1 VKKYSKLIGMILAG
15 SLLSAGCVSS
25 GTYDEKVAEL
35 NKALKEKDALNQEN
49 TTLKGQVDTLEKQIV
64 LQRQAIDQFKTWGKG
79 KADQAGQLQ
88 AGLEQLQKRLDELER
103 QKKQAEAREAMF
115 RQLADKLRSMVDA
128 GKIKVTVRNGRML
141 LALPNDILF
150 DSGKTELKAEGK
162 EAIAD
167 VAKVLATMPMD
178 RHFLVA
184 GHTDNIPIKSKK
196 FASNWELST
205 ARAVEVVKLLVDS
218 GMKPSQ
224 IGAAGY
230 AEFDPAAPN
239 ATPDGQKQNR
249 RIEIVVE
256 PNLSEL
262 PSLEGIGK

>member
-1 VKKYSKLIGMILAG
+1 
-15 SLLSAGCVSS
+15 
-25 GTYDEKVAEL
+25 
-35 NKALKEKDALNQEN
+35 
-49 TTLKGQVDTLEKQIV
+49 
-64 LQRQAIDQFKTWGKG
+64 
-79 KADQAGQLQ
+79 
-88 AGLEQLQKRLDELER
+88 
-103 QKKQAEAREAMF
+103 
-115 RQLADKLRSMVDA
+115 
-128 GKIKVTVRNGRML
+128 
-141 LALPNDILF
+141 
-150 DSGKTELKAEGK
+150 
-162 EAIAD
+162 
-167 VAKVLATMPMD
+167 MPAD